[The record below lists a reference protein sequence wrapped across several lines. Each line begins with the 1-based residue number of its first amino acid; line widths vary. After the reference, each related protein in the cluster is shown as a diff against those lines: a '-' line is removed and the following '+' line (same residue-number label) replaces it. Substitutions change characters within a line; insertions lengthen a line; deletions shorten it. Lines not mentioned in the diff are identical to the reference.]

1 MLHNIAFGTTYLSTW
16 PNKVFFRLFYF
27 MQYRVLFRVLA
38 KYTVITWCII
48 SNLVLHTLYG
58 IPPLK
63 SPNYNENLAITLNW
77 KTKKRKNYHK
87 RTDTATRI
95 IEFSVMHYPCQI
107 RIWCSKK
114 YFVWLSITAILQK
127 SNILNVN
134 CVNATNFRGSLIHLK
149 CNNFISN

>member
-16 PNKVFFRLFYF
+16 PNKVFFSIILFYAISCIVPRSCKIHCIHMMYF
-27 MQYRVLFRVLA
+27 TKFGATYYIRETAFTFSKLLW
-38 KYTVITWCII
+38 KYAD
-48 SNLVLHTLYG
+48 NFK
-58 IPPLK
+58 LK
-63 SPNYNENLAITLNW
+63 KN
-77 KTKKRKNYHK
+77 RKNYHK

>member
-1 MLHNIAFGTTYLSTW
+1 MVPRTFLRDLI
-16 PNKVFFRLFYF
+16 KFFRLFYF

-48 SNLVLHTLYG
+48 SNLVLHTIYG
-58 IPPLK
+58 ILPLK

-127 SNILNVN
+127 SNILK
-134 CVNATNFRGSLIHLK
+134 CQLRK
-149 CNNFISN
+149 CNQFPWFSHPSKVQ

>member
-38 KYTVITWCII
+38 KYTVVIWCMI
-48 SNLVLHTLYG
+48 SNLVSHTIYAILF
-58 IPPLK
+58 LL
-63 SPNYNENLAITLNW
+63 SPNNYENMAISL
-77 KTKKRKNYHK
+77 KLKKGKRKNYLE
-87 RTDTATRI
+87 RTDTAFRI
-95 IEFSVMHYPCQI
+95 IEFSMMHYPCQI
-107 RIWCSKK
+107 RIWCCKK

-134 CVNATNFRGSLIHLK
+134 CVNATNFLGSIIYLK
-149 CNNFISN
+149 CNNFILN